1 MFSENPQVESRSC
14 TPWTKYHYALL
25 TCKGVSFLFDTLRY
39 EDAFP
44 CRKADVE
51 ALKRSMKGLEAV
63 LDDFTLL
70 ICKYGEGRPNW
81 TLPRLMST
89 QRLEV
94 LPYATVVVMDPD
106 FSAPKP
112 GSRLKYSNE
121 VTVTGTLDTIL
132 DTLYLN
138 HAMPASEADAH
149 IIEQAPYSPDET
161 LTVRLRN
168 FGCTPGWDF
177 HRAGGQS

>member
-70 ICKYGEGRPNW
+70 ICKYGEGRPIGPSPGSCPRSGSKCCPTPRSWRW
-81 TLPRLMST
+81 TLT
-89 QRLEV
+89 
-94 LPYATVVVMDPD
+94 
-106 FSAPKP
+106 SAPQ
-112 GSRLKYSNE
+112 
-121 VTVTGTLDTIL
+121 
-132 DTLYLN
+132 
-138 HAMPASEADAH
+138 AWQPA
-149 IIEQAPYSPDET
+149 Q
-161 LTVRLRN
+161 V
-168 FGCTPGWDF
+168 
-177 HRAGGQS
+177 